1 MTFQTYYRPLSN
13 LTFLTVMNYLINYL
27 YYLNFLP
34 SFSYSHGKAFQ
45 FAWFQENLR
54 SKNTDFP
61 GSEHS
66 LNVLVGRYSACHMCL
81 CLWRSFVHIKKT
93 DEGKCYYFDP
103 SKENEHILN
112 FEKGRMKS
120 KLLEHRR
127 DEIVYLVENI
137 HYFITT
143 MLLYHLSNSMWIL
156 ITYLTKLTLR

>member
-1 MTFQTYYRPLSN
+1 MAFQTYYQPLSN
-13 LTFLTVMNYLINYL
+13 LTFLTVMNYSINYL
-27 YYLNFLP
+27 HYLNFLP

-66 LNVLVGRYSACHMCL
+66 LNALVGRYYACHMCL

-93 DEGKCYYFDP
+93 DEG
-103 SKENEHILN
+103 NI
-112 FEKGRMKS
+112 
-120 KLLEHRR
+120 
-127 DEIVYLVENI
+127 YLVKNI

-143 MLLYHLSNSMWIL
+143 MLLYHLSKSMWIL